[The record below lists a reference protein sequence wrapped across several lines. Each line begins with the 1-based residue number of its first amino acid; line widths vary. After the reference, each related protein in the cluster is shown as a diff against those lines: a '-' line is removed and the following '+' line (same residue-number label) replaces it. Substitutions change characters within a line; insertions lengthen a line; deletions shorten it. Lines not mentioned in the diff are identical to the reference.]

1 MSIKKTIIASLIA
14 LPLAFTSSAF
24 AGGDMAGFGMKKGQ
38 PVWLKGITLTAEQ
51 QTQLKDIVAKGRE
64 GMKTMRDTNKTQNQA
79 DSLKLGT
86 LVFADSFDKAGA
98 EATTKSMMERQYK
111 MRLARLEMQHAIVKV
126 LTPEQKTQAQQNM
139 KNIVGKLQTLGKK

>member
-14 LPLAFTSSAF
+14 LPLAFTSNAF
-24 AGGDMAGFGMKKGQ
+24 AAGDMAGLGMKKGQ
-38 PVWLKGITLTAEQ
+38 PVWLQGITLTAEQ
-51 QTQLKDIVAKGRE
+51 QTKLKDIVAKGRE
-64 GMKTMRDTNKTQNQA
+64 GMKAMRDANKAQNQA

-86 LVFADSFDKAGA
+86 IVFADSFDKAGA

-139 KNIVGKLQTLGKK
+139 KNMVEKLQALGKK